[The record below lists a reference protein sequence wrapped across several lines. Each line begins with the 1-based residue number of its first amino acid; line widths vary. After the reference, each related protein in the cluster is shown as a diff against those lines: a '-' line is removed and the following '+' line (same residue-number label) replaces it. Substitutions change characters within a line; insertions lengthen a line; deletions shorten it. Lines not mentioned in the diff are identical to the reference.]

1 MQCSADVGEQSF
13 YVLGFPWCYPFE
25 GFPQG
30 PFQTPVRPVLF
41 DGPFDLSTQ
50 QPLTQKA

>member
-41 DGPFDLSTQ
+41 DSPFDLSTQ
-50 QPLTQKA
+50 QP